1 MNREVARVPFHG
13 MDILTIKE
21 NDEIYVA
28 MRDVCNGLGVD
39 WSAQRQRIMR
49 HEVLSTCVV
58 KMTTQVFD
66 DYQKI
71 GAHPGD
77 NQQREILTLPIQ
89 YLNGWLMTI
98 NTNKVKESI
107 RESLIDYQRE
117 CYKVLHNYWT
127 KGIAINPRKVAEF
140 VDLQNLA
147 SRLRVEVSE
156 QHNPVVRD
164 HLYAQLRDIND
175 SLGQSTPDI
184 KHFTRKTE
192 ASSNVIDL
200 FEYYRILCVKHD
212 VNHSSDPDVIA
223 IEPESFSGLCQR
235 VFQESLPIAE
245 LGRQV
250 KESIEHPYIASDY
263 ITSCVTGQIV
273 YCWIFGTKKPP
284 FPEARSLTNLQ

>member
-1 MNREVARVPFHG
+1 MSTEVARVPFHG
-13 MDILTIKE
+13 MEILTIKE
-21 NDEIYVA
+21 AIEIHVA
-28 MRDVCNGLGVD
+28 MKDVCDGIGLD
-39 WSAQRQRIMR
+39 WVSQ
-49 HEVLSTCVV
+49 H
-58 KMTTQVFD
+58 K
-66 DYQKI
+66 KI
-71 GAHPGD
+71 SAHPVLGPALAISTMQVPGD
-77 NQQREILTLPIQ
+77 TQRRDIATLPIKHIH
-89 YLNGWLMTI
+89 GWLMTI
-98 NTNKVKESI
+98 NPNRVKESI
-107 RESLIDYQRE
+107 REPLIDYQRE
-117 CYKVLHNYWT
+117 CFSVLHNYWT
-127 KGIAINPRKVAEF
+127 KGVAINHRKVAEF

-164 HLYAQLRDIND
+164 HLYAQLCDIND
-175 SLGQSTPDI
+175 SLGKPTPDI
-184 KHFTRKTE
+184 EHFTRKTE

-235 VFQESLPIAE
+235 VFQESLPVAE

-284 FPEARSLTNLQ
+284 VSGAKSLTNLQ

>member
-1 MNREVARVPFHG
+1 MFIGVNDMSREVARVPFHG
-13 MDILTIKE
+13 MEILTIKE
-21 NDEIYVA
+21 GGEIYVA
-28 MRDVCNGLGVD
+28 MKDVCDGIGIEWARQHKKIATHPMLGP
-39 WSAQRQRIMR
+39 ALYI
-49 HEVLSTCVV
+49 C
-58 KMTTQVFD
+58 TTQV
-66 DYQKI
+66 
-71 GAHPGD
+71 PGG
-77 NQQREILTLPIQ
+77 NQQREILVLPIQ

-98 NTNKVKESI
+98 NPNKVKESI
-107 RESLIDYQRE
+107 RDPLFDYQRE
-117 CYKVLHNYWT
+117 CYRVLHNYWT

-140 VDLQNLA
+140 IDLQNLA
-147 SRLRVEVSE
+147 GRLRVEVSE
-156 QHNPVVRD
+156 QHNSAVRD
-164 HLYAQLRDIND
+164 HLYAQLCNVND
-175 SLGQSTPDI
+175 SLGISTPNI
-184 KHFTRKTE
+184 EHFTRKTE

-223 IEPESFSGLCQR
+223 IEPESFSSLCQR
-235 VFQESLPIAE
+235 VFQEALPVAE